1 MPMHEDQLHIT
12 SDMVH
17 RLVRAQ
23 FPLWANEPV
32 CELQTEGSSN
42 AIFRMGS
49 GLSARFP
56 LRMRS
61 PQQALN
67 SIVAERAA
75 QRELAQVTTTRIPQ
89 TLSIGAPG
97 FGFPLPW
104 SIQTWLPGETAT
116 QVDVGGSMQ
125 FARDVAAFV
134 LQLRSTPTQGRTF
147 GGRGRGGDLAVHD
160 PWMEECFA
168 KSEELLEIES
178 LRELWM
184 NYRSLQEHPVETMTH
199 GDLIGGNLLVAKGRL
214 VGVLDHNSYGAA
226 DPSVDLVVAWHI
238 LDTGPRSVFREELR
252 CTPLEWERGKAWA
265 FQQAMGL
272 VWYYETTN
280 LPLSQMGRRTLAR
293 LTAADGNR

>member
-1 MPMHEDQLHIT
+1 MPMHEGQLHIT

-17 RLVRAQ
+17 MLVRAQ
-23 FPLWANEPV
+23 FPRWANERVQKLP
-32 CELQTEGSSN
+32 TEGSSN

-61 PQQALN
+61 PEKALA

-75 QRELAQVTTTRIPQ
+75 QRELAHATTIQIPQ

-97 FGFPLPW
+97 CGFPLPW

-116 QVDVGGSMQ
+116 NVAVGGSLQ

-134 LQLRSTPTQGRTF
+134 LQVRSTPTRGRTF
-147 GGRGRGGDLAVHD
+147 GGRGRGGDLTDHD
-160 PWMEECFA
+160 PWVEECFV
-168 KSEELLEIES
+168 KSEGLLEIER
-178 LRELWM
+178 LRALWM
-184 NYRSLQEHPVETMTH
+184 KYRSLQEHPAETMTH
-199 GDLIGGNLLVAKGRL
+199 GDLIGGNLLVAEGRL

-226 DPSVDLVVAWHI
+226 DPSVDLVVAWHV
-238 LDTGPRSVFREELR
+238 LEAGPRSVFREELR
-252 CTPLEWERGKAWA
+252 CTPLAWERGKAWA

-280 LPLSQMGRRTLAR
+280 RTLSRMGRRTLAR